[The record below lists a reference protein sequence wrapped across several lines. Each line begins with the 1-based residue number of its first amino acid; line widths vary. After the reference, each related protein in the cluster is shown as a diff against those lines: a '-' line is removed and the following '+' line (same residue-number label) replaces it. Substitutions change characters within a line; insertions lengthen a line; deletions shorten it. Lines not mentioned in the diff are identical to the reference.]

1 MDDRKIKRICPL
13 EALAECDQ
21 DLSCYFFIFKNLLL
35 LPMHHRNGFFLHW
48 HTLIIICDRQYL
60 RKDLTVLYE
69 SISIEI
75 L

>member
-1 MDDRKIKRICPL
+1 MDDREIKWICPH
-13 EALAECDQ
+13 EALADCDQ

-35 LPMHHRNGFFLHW
+35 LPLRFFLHW
-48 HTLIIICDRQYL
+48 HTLIIICDRQFL
-60 RKDLTVLYE
+60 RKDLTVLHE